1 MEEYLK
7 KVEEQIRCK
16 KARAFIRQELQDHIE
31 DQMEENLH
39 NGMDKEEAMQAAV
52 REMGD
57 PIETGISLDHVH
69 RPKIAVGLLVLI
81 SLISLVGWLLH
92 SGIASG
98 DVETNAYMSGKYPWY
113 VLLGLVVMFLF
124 YFIDYTTIARYAKV
138 LAALLILLT
147 ASTRFVG
154 ISINGK
160 SAWIYVGGTVIS
172 MEALIL
178 LYVPI
183 YGGIL
188 YHYRKTGYGGVLK
201 AILWMV
207 IPVLAVTRLPSLI
220 TAGILMVCMIAL
232 LTITIYKNWFTVSKG
247 KTIAVIWSV
256 FLILPVA
263 TVAVQYFGN
272 RLALYQKE
280 RIRDYLTG
288 HGTANYEMGFS
299 SGYILKYV
307 SATYGIIAG
316 IGICCILGILLVK
329 IFSIAARQKNQLGFL
344 MGCAVGMV
352 YLTNILLNVLINTG
366 ILPPATTT
374 LPFFSSGGSNL
385 VVCYALL
392 GIVLDI
398 YRYKDIY
405 PDSRSVADF
414 KRKNRIKFCSFL

>member
-7 KVEEQIRCK
+7 KVEEQIRCR
-16 KARAFIRQELQDHIE
+16 KARPFIRQELQDHME
-31 DQMEENLH
+31 DQMEANLH
-39 NGMDKEEAMQAAV
+39 NGMDREDALQAAV

-57 PIETGISLDHVH
+57 PVETGISLDHVH
-69 RPKIAVGLLVLI
+69 RPKIATGLLALIALI
-81 SLISLVGWLLH
+81 SLAGCLLH
-92 SGIASG
+92 AGMVSSDA
-98 DVETNAYMSGKYPWY
+98 ETVAYMSGKYPGY

-124 YFIDYTTIARYAKV
+124 YFIDYTTIARYAKE
-138 LAALLILLT
+138 LAVLLILLT
-147 ASTRFVG
+147 VSARFFG
-154 ISINGK
+154 MSINGK

-172 MEALIL
+172 TEALIL

-188 YHYRKTGYGGVLK
+188 YHYRKTGYGGILK
-201 AILWMV
+201 AVLWMMVPVFEV
-207 IPVLAVTRLPSLI
+207 IRLPSLI
-220 TAGILMVCMIAL
+220 TAGILLVCMITL
-232 LTITIYKNWFTVSKG
+232 LTIAICKNWFAVSKW
-247 KTIAVIWSV
+247 KTITIIWSV

-272 RLALYQKE
+272 RLALYQMN

-288 HGTANYEMGFS
+288 HGTANYEIGFG

-316 IGICCILGILLVK
+316 IGICCILAVLLIE
-329 IFSIAARQKNQLGFL
+329 IFGIAARQKNQLGLL

-352 YLTNILLNVLINTG
+352 YLVNILLNILINTG
-366 ILPPATTT
+366 ILPPVATT
-374 LPFFSSGGSNL
+374 LPFFSAGGSNL

-405 PDSRSVADF
+405 PDSRSVIEL
-414 KRKNRIKFCSFL
+414 KRKIKIKENI

>member
-16 KARAFIRQELQDHIE
+16 KARPFIRQELQDHIE

-39 NGMDKEEAMQAAV
+39 NGMDREEALHAAV

-57 PIETGISLDHVH
+57 PVETGISLDHVH
-69 RPKIAVGLLVLI
+69 RPKIAVGLLALIALI
-81 SLISLVGWLLH
+81 SLAGCLFH
-92 SGIASG
+92 AGIASG
-98 DVETNAYMSGKYPWY
+98 DVETAAYMSGKYSGH

-138 LAALLILLT
+138 LAVFLILLT
-147 ASTRFVG
+147 VSTRFVG
-154 ISINGK
+154 MSINGK
-160 SAWIYVGGTVIS
+160 SAWIYVGGTAIS
-172 MEALIL
+172 MEALML

-188 YHYRKTGYGGVLK
+188 YHYRKTGYGGILK
-201 AILWMV
+201 AVLWMV
-207 IPVLAVTRLPSLI
+207 IPVFAVTRLPALT
-220 TAGILMVCMIAL
+220 TAGILLVSMITL
-232 LTITIYKNWFTVSKG
+232 LTIAICKNWFTVSKG

-256 FLILPVA
+256 FLLLPVV

-272 RLALYQKE
+272 RLPFYQKE
-280 RIRDYLTG
+280 RIRSYLTG
-288 HGTANYEMGFS
+288 FGTTNYETGS
-299 SGYILKYV
+299 GSGYILKYA
-307 SATYGIIAG
+307 STTYGIIAG
-316 IGICCILGILLVK
+316 IGICCILAILLIE
-329 IFSIAARQKNQLGFL
+329 IFGIAARQKNQLGFL

-352 YLTNILLNVLINTG
+352 YLTNILLNILINTG
-366 ILPPATTT
+366 ILPPAATT

-392 GIVLDI
+392 GMVLDI

-405 PDSRSVADF
+405 PDSGSAIAS
-414 KRKNRIKFCSFL
+414 KRKIRIKENTQ